1 MQTAFECSHVQRM
14 IAVLEQ
20 NDTFYN
26 AECSCD
32 QKSNKAGLSCQQLVV
47 ELSDSSDNST
57 FKS

>member
-1 MQTAFECSHVQRM
+1 MQTACSQRM
-14 IAVLEQ
+14 TAVLEQ
-20 NDTFYN
+20 NDRFSN

-32 QKSNKAGLSCQQLVV
+32 QKNNKAGLSCQKLVV